1 MYVCVCADEQGKL
14 EERTGERGR
23 CAPDIVE
30 SRFEEPFFGLGNSH
44 LKGMSL
50 ALTSVVRWRAADG
63 TIWIDLG
70 DARHCRLY
78 RRSWSLLLCLVFLF
92 LLLLVFF
99 SALLLF
105 TFAKDH
111 PVGKSRFSWSARE
124 SCLPGRH
131 SMQQPRPN

>member
-1 MYVCVCADEQGKL
+1 MCVDEQWKL
-14 EERTGERGR
+14 EERTGERER

-30 SRFEEPFFGLGNSH
+30 SRFEESFFGLDNSH

-50 ALTSVVRWRAADG
+50 ALTSMVRWRAADG

-78 RRSWSLLLCLVFLF
+78 RRSWSLLLCLVFPF

-105 TFAKDH
+105 AFAKDH
-111 PVGKSRFSWSARE
+111 PAGKSRLSWSVRE
-124 SCLPGRH
+124 SCLSGKD